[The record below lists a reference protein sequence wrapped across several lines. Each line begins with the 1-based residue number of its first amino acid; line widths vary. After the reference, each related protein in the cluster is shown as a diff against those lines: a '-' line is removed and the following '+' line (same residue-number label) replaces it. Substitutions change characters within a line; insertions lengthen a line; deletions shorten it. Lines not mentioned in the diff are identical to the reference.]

1 MSRKSGLVAFPAP
14 AVLML
19 LCAGCVPDSP
29 VRQPIMFSH
38 RQHVEKQIRC
48 TFCHSGSE
56 RYSTADLPG
65 VTLCMSCHSAI
76 KADSPEIMKVKEY
89 LDRKEEIPWRRLYHL
104 PEQADVFFNH
114 RRHAAAGVGCSACH
128 GDVSTQDVLSPQV
141 DLTMG
146 FCVSCHRLN
155 STKFR
160 LPALA
165 DDCATCHR

>member
-1 MSRKSGLVAFPAP
+1 MSRKPGLLA
-14 AVLML
+14 L
-19 LCAGCVPDSP
+19 LASVVVPLLSAGCVPDSP
-29 VRQPIMFSH
+29 ARQPIAFSH

-56 RYSTADLPG
+56 RYSAADLPG

-76 KADSPEIMKVKEY
+76 KTDSPEIMKVKEY
-89 LDRKEEIPWRRLYHL
+89 LGKNEEIPWRRLYHL

-114 RRHAAAGVGCSACH
+114 RRHAAAGIECKTCH
-128 GDVSTQDVLSPQV
+128 GDVASQDILRREV
-141 DLTMG
+141 DLNMG

-155 STKFR
+155 SGRFR